1 MLPRKRTAWATSH
14 QQPTVLPR
22 AGYYL
27 PRPRAF
33 GISRASTLLHLL
45 FTYSTYMHAVPP
57 LPSSSE
63 PPSHAWA
70 VSSFR
75 THPHRRQLLL
85 ILYCTDRFLILV
97 PVSLSMFD
105 SQSVHSRVSARSL
118 EGILSMQPLSRHRQ
132 IRHISSSKPL
142 IPPRHF
148 ETFSGYQAFD
158 TFHTWPEMPNPF

>member
-85 ILYCTDRFLILV
+85 ILYF
-97 PVSLSMFD
+97 
-105 SQSVHSRVSARSL
+105 HSRVSARSL